1 MQINEKLLK
10 TGAIKIQRVTDT
22 TDNNGFLRTGIQR
35 DGYVVL
41 GGRAVYPSQGGKNG
55 FYMPFSEAN
64 TWTLKC
70 MNWDMTS
77 NVFAS
82 IQLTVDVI
90 YAEVS

>member
-10 TGAIKIQRVTDT
+10 TGAIKIKRVTDT

-35 DGYVVL
+35 NGYVVL
-41 GGRAVYPSQGGKNG
+41 GGRAVNSGLGGKNG
-55 FYMPFSEAN
+55 FYIPFSEGG

-90 YAEVS
+90 YSEVS